1 MAAAAADSAVVL
13 EYHHVSTDTPPSTSV
28 TPAVFES
35 HMDHLAEHGF
45 HVWPLPRLVRTLRDG
60 GTVPDRTVAIT
71 FDDGYASVYSEAFPR
86 LRARGWPFTV
96 FIAPGYIDRGY
107 DGFATWEQLREM
119 EAAGATIA
127 NHSLD
132 HPHMVAP
139 YDDRAEWLAR
149 MRAQVTRA
157 QQRLEAELADPAR
170 LFAWPFGEFSPPLQ
184 AMLAEAGFV
193 GFGQQSGAI
202 GRDSDFTAL
211 PRFPL
216 ATGYASLD
224 SFELKVRAR
233 PLPVAAVHPAS
244 GVLTADNHRPELRLT
259 LDGGPYR
266 PEGVRCYIG
275 GAVAETVQ
283 AADMTFRLTVR
294 PPRPL
299 GPGRTKVNCT
309 APATDGD
316 QWFWYSHVW
325 MKPNPDGTWYAD

>member
-1 MAAAAADSAVVL
+1 ML

-35 HMDHLAEHGF
+35 HMDYLAENGF
-45 HVWPLPRLVRTLRDG
+45 RVWPLPRLVRTLRAG

-71 FDDGYASVYSEAFPR
+71 FDDSYASVYSEAFPR
-86 LRARGWPFTV
+86 LRARAWPFTV
-96 FIAPGYIDRGY
+96 FVAPGYLDRGY
-107 DGFATWEQLREM
+107 DGFTSWEQLREM

-139 YDDRAEWLAR
+139 ADDRAQRLAG
-149 MRAQVTRA
+149 MRAQVTEA
-157 QQRLEAELADPAR
+157 QQRLEAELAEPAR

-184 AMLAEAGFV
+184 EMLADAGFV

-202 GRDSDFTAL
+202 GPRSDFTAL

-216 ATGYASLD
+216 ASAYASLD
-224 SFELKVRAR
+224 SFALKVRAR
-233 PLPVAAVHPAS
+233 PLPVGAVHPAS
-244 GVLTADNHRPELRLT
+244 GVLAADAHRPELQLT
-259 LDGGPYR
+259 LGEGAYR

-275 GAVAETVQ
+275 SGVADIVRT
-283 AADMTFRLTVR
+283 ADAPLRLTIR
-294 PPRPL
+294 PPRPI

-325 MKPNPDGTWYAD
+325 MKPNPDGSWYAD